1 MSLRC
6 FRRSAARVFAAT
18 MTCIAVSDLARA
30 ASFSVPVDH
39 ASSEQS
45 VQANRDVL
53 TSSTGFSAAGSAIWR
68 RMQAGSLLVLQAED
82 IRSDGRHL
90 TLVYQRAV
98 GRPVA
103 VFFAGPQMRIL
114 DHLPDN
120 CGRCTLLQFV
130 MREGDEQAVNL
141 LLGADFS
148 VFLTPRR

>member
-1 MSLRC
+1 MNLR
-6 FRRSAARVFAAT
+6 RLRQSVAWAFAAT
-18 MTCIAVSDLARA
+18 MPYIAASDLANA
-30 ASFSVPVDH
+30 ASFSVPVDR

-45 VQANRDVL
+45 AQANRDVL

-68 RMQAGSLLVLQAED
+68 RMQIGSFLVLQAEG

-90 TLVYQRAV
+90 TLVYQRV
-98 GRPVA
+98 GSKPVA

-120 CGRCTLLQFV
+120 CGQCTLLQFV
-130 MREGDEQAVNL
+130 MHGDDEQAVNL